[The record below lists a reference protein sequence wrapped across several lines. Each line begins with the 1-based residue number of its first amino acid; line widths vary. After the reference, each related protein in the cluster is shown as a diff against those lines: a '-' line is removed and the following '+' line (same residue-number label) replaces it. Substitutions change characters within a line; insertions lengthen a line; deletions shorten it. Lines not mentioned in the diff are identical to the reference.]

1 MSYKLGSFQSTSS
14 TLVFSGV
21 LFLILFSGISISEA
35 SVSTAEVERGSTSSS
50 FHIVRNHKFQKKI
63 QNLSDAEISEIK
75 KICVSRAEIREARKE
90 MYKAHRLAKK
100 EFYKELREKIKN
112 KEITLSE
119 LFQLR
124 KSFTQSQREIRKE
137 FLEVSKK
144 IKRGGVKEMKSFFK
158 NQQSGKK
165 LQKFLPAL
173 GFKRAVKV
181 CKFVKK

>member
-1 MSYKLGSFQSTSS
+1 MSHKLLRLSFPS

-35 SVSTAEVERGSTSSS
+35 SVSTGEVSRGATSSS
-50 FHIVRNHKFQKKI
+50 SHPSRNQKI
-63 QNLSDAEISEIK
+63 QEKINALSDAEISEIK
-75 KICVSRAEIREARKE
+75 EICVSRAEIREARKE
-90 MYKAHRLAKK
+90 MYKTHRVAKK
-100 EFYKELREKIKN
+100 EFYTELRKKIKN

-124 KSFTQSQREIRKE
+124 KSFVKEQREIRKE

-158 NQQSGKK
+158 NQQVGKK

-173 GFKRAVKV
+173 GFKRAVKI
-181 CKFVKK
+181 CRFVNK